1 MIRSSKA
8 FLAVVATT
16 ASALVALAGASCS
29 SSSDSGAPTADAS
42 GGDAVRVVVDSAS
55 ADTCTPNLP
64 SGWTPPAFVPP
75 RVLSIC
81 TTSQVSNIYSKCVS
95 DQTATIQDCG
105 QYSSQPP
112 NLPCL
117 ACMSGDSEST
127 TYGPVINLSNS
138 GHDVNLGGCV
148 ALVDNDL
155 GGTGCAG
162 KVEAAQQCEWAACTG
177 GCPIDIDD
185 PTLRAKSAAAFADC
199 VAAAKTGACATYVS
213 AAACADDAKYAS
225 CMFTDETQTVSA
237 YGTLFCSAPDDGGTT
252 ADAGDGG

>member
-1 MIRSSKA
+1 MPGR
-8 FLAVVATT
+8 L
-16 ASALVALAGASCS
+16 
-29 SSSDSGAPTADAS
+29 ADAWS
-42 GGDAVRVVVDSAS
+42 RQDPAWQRPVNEVADRALTQLADRLARWELLPTGTEGWRKAEVTAGGVDTRELSSQTLECARQPGLYFIGDVVDN
-55 ADTCTPNLP
+55 T
-64 SGWTPPAFVPP
+64 GW
-75 RVLSIC
+75 
-81 TTSQVSNIYSKCVS
+81 
-95 DQTATIQDCG
+95 
-105 QYSSQPP
+105 
-112 NLPCL
+112 
-117 ACMSGDSEST
+117 
-127 TYGPVINLSNS
+127 
-138 GHDVNLGGCV
+138 LGGCV